1 MSDKKQDKTASARA
15 KDAKISRREALGLG
29 SAAIAGAALMGSGL
43 IGSDLAKA
51 QEMDHSGHNMRGSH
65 AGGGTV
71 KKARVRGKKGTYS
84 YPRGNDFYA
93 RSVDDWDGFEPG
105 RPGEHYTPVV
115 VPNGVTL
122 PHKIVDGVKIF
133 HMVVEEFLH
142 EFAPGLKAICWGFNK
157 QVSGPV
163 IEAVEGDRIRIY
175 VTNKLNTKTS
185 VHWHGLLLPSGMDG
199 VGGISQRKIR
209 PGETYMYEW
218 TINQY
223 GTFMY
228 HSHTDTMTQEGMG
241 LTGMF
246 IVHPRKETEKRA
258 DRDFVMLLGEYD
270 IKPGTYRP
278 DPNVFSGFN
287 TLTFNGNCFP
297 GTDPLIAKQGDKV
310 RIRVGN
316 LSAMNHHP
324 VHLHGHAFQIVETD
338 GGIIPPERR
347 HPETSVL
354 VSVGQ
359 ARAVEFIAD
368 NPGDWAM
375 HCHMTHHTMN
385 QMGHGIPNVLGMQH
399 GKLDNQ
405 MSKPVAHLY
414 DHGGKGHGRDGIAC
428 PAHGDARKLHPHGRH
443 TPGLTII
450 SPWAVSLLCSR
461 YANSW
466 TAMTI
471 PAGTTPPKA
480 QRQPRPQKPICCAM
494 ASRFSCPQG
503 SKNRK
508 RKHAFHIMAR
518 HWCLAHSWSLSS
530 SES

>member
-1 MSDKKQDKTASARA
+1 MSSTKKDHRDLTTKQNSSASKAASSRKMTRRQALGVGGATLASA
-15 KDAKISRREALGLG
+15 ALASVLPA
-29 SAAIAGAALMGSGL
+29 STP
-43 IGSDLAKA
+43 AKA
-51 QEMDHSGHNMRGSH
+51 QGMRGSH
-65 AGGGTV
+65 AGHTGMGAMNKPKPKPT
-71 KKARVRGKKGTYS
+71 GKPGTYS

-93 RSVDDWDGFEPG
+93 RSVDNWDGYEPG

-122 PHKIVDGVKIF
+122 SHKIVDGVKIF

-142 EFAPGLKAICWGFNK
+142 TFAPGLQAMCWGFNK
-157 QVSGPV
+157 QLSGPV

-199 VGGISQRKIR
+199 VGGISQRKIH

-218 TINQY
+218 TLNQF

-270 IKPGTYRP
+270 IRPGTYRP
-278 DPNVFSGFN
+278 DPSVFSGFN

-316 LSAMNHHP
+316 LSAMSHHP
-324 VHLHGHAFQIVETD
+324 IHLHGHAFQIVETD
-338 GGIIPPERR
+338 GGVIPPERR

-354 VSVGQ
+354 CSVGQ

-385 QMGHGIPNVLGMQH
+385 QMGHGLPNVVGIKH
-399 GKLDNQ
+399 DRLDNQ
-405 MSKPVAHLY
+405 MSNLLPGYMTMGANGMGGMAQHAQHMEMPENSIPMVGAPGPHDYIAMGGLVTVFKVREQLDSY
-414 DHGGKGHGRDGIAC
+414 DDPGWYNAPKGTTATTATQSDLRRDGI
-428 PAHGDARKLHPHGRH
+428 K
-443 TPGLTII
+443 
-450 SPWAVSLLCSR
+450 V
-461 YANSW
+461 
-466 TAMTI
+466 
-471 PAGTTPPKA
+471 
-480 QRQPRPQKPICCAM
+480 
-494 ASRFSCPQG
+494 
-503 SKNRK
+503 
-508 RKHAFHIMAR
+508 
-518 HWCLAHSWSLSS
+518 
-530 SES
+530 